1 MIRRERYLEQLS
13 AFRNKPIIKVLTGL
27 RRSGK
32 STLLNLLQEDLLIEG
47 VNPENILYINFDN
60 MDTFALREPMALHA
74 YLREHMKEGLYYY
87 VLIDEIQE
95 AQGWEHVV
103 NSLLSEKNSD
113 IYITGSNSRLLSS
126 ELATYIAGRYVEIQ
140 VSTLS
145 LAEMIQFRKNYIP
158 EIVLDNKTAFQ
169 TYLHSGGFPV
179 VHAGNYQYEEIYR
192 IVKDIYSSAVL
203 RDVVQR
209 LDLRNVDLLERVLL
223 FCFDNIG
230 NTFSAR
236 NVAAYFKNQQKKA
249 DQSVIYHYLNALSD
263 AFILNR
269 IPRYDIRGKEI
280 LKTNEKYYLGDVS
293 LAYAAFGFKD
303 YLIAGVLENFVL
315 QELQRRGYT
324 VRVGKWQDK
333 EIDFVAER
341 ANEKVYVQVAY
352 KINDVAST
360 LKREFSPL
368 LEIQDQYPKYVVTL
382 DDFLQENYQGVK
394 HLYLPDFLL
403 SSDY

>member
-1 MIRRERYLEQLS
+1 MIRREIYLKKLA
-13 AFRNKPIIKVLTGL
+13 AFRGKPIVKVLTGL

-32 STLLNLLQEDLLIEG
+32 STLLQMVKDDLLAEG
-47 VNPENILYINFDN
+47 IKPENILYINFDN
-60 MDTFALREPMALHA
+60 MDTFALREPMALHG
-74 YLREHMKEGLYYY
+74 YLREHMKKDQYYY

-126 ELATYIAGRYVEIQ
+126 ELATYIAGRYVEIR

-145 LAEMIQFRKNYIP
+145 FAEIIQFRKIYNP
-158 EIVLDNKTAFQ
+158 ESVIDHKTAIQ
-169 TYLHSGGFPV
+169 TYLHAGGFPV
-179 VHAGNYQYEEIYR
+179 VHAGNYQYEEIYQ

-236 NVAAYFKNQQKKA
+236 SVAAYFKNQQKKV
-249 DQSVIYHYLNALSD
+249 DQSVVYHYLNALSD

-269 IPRYDIRGKEI
+269 IPRYDLRGKEI

-303 YLIAGVLENFVL
+303 HLIGGIMENIVL

-333 EIDFVAER
+333 EIDFVAEQ
-341 ANEKVYVQVAY
+341 ANEKIYVQVAY
-352 KINDVAST
+352 KINDVGTT

-368 LEIQDQYPKYVVTL
+368 LEIQDQYPKFVVTM
-382 DDFLQENYQGVK
+382 DDFLRENYEGIK
-394 HLYLPDFLL
+394 HVFLPEFLL
-403 SSDY
+403 RNDY